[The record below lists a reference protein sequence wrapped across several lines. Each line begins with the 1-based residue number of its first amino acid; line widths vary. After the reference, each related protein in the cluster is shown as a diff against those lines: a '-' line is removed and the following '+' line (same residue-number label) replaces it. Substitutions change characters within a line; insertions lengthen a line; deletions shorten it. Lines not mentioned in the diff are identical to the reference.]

1 MRDILRFETKRLLLR
16 RLTVADGARVAH
28 LTNDIDVARMT
39 TRIPHP
45 HFTVA
50 AEGWILI
57 SLARASKSDHVFGVE
72 LPGEGLIGCIGA
84 HGRGGEPV
92 ELGYWFGKPYW
103 GHGYASEALAAMVV
117 EAQKIGPLV
126 AGHFADNPASGRV
139 LAKAG
144 FTYTGE
150 TAPLFCLARG
160 KTVAT
165 KRMRHE
171 ASFAAWDV
179 EETACA

>member
-1 MRDILRFETKRLLLR
+1 MRDILRIETKRLLLR
-16 RLTVADGARVAH
+16 RLQIADGARVAH
-28 LTNDIDVARMT
+28 LTNDFDVARMT

-45 HFTVA
+45 HFAVA

-57 SLARASKSDHVFGVE
+57 NLARASKSDHVFGVE
-72 LPGEGLIGCIGA
+72 LSGEGLIGCIGA
-84 HGRGGEPV
+84 HGAAGEEV
-92 ELGYWFGKPYW
+92 EIGYWFGKPYW
-103 GHGYASEALAAMVV
+103 GRGYASEALAAIVA

-139 LAKAG
+139 LTKAG

-150 TAPLFCLARG
+150 TVPLFCLARG
-160 KTVAT
+160 GIVAT

-171 ASFAAWDV
+171 LSFAAWDV
-179 EETACA
+179 EEAACA